1 VLPSRLEAPLG
12 HPGPS
17 LSCPRQPREQPAP
30 PAPPLAPRNP
40 QDQLTWTADGRQR
53 AAAQLSW
60 SSARRPARAR
70 AETGGGGDGEGRH
83 VLRGLGSV
91 GSVGSKLRS
100 AVRLD
105 SAVRLRRRRGAA
117 LCLRSAVPPF
127 GAGARP
133 SPPPPPV
140 QARAGTGALVTPS
153 RPGRVNQ
160 RRVSSSLKSWALS
173 MSSCT
178 SAAKAR
184 HACWPTYF
192 PA

>member
-1 VLPSRLEAPLG
+1 MPALG
-12 HPGPS
+12 GAS
-17 LSCPRQPREQPAP
+17 VRRGR
-30 PAPPLAPRNP
+30 PPLA
-40 QDQLTWTADGRQR
+40 A
-53 AAAQLSW
+53 
-60 SSARRPARAR
+60 
-70 AETGGGGDGEGRH
+70 
-83 VLRGLGSV
+83 
-91 GSVGSKLRS
+91 
-100 AVRLD
+100 
-105 SAVRLRRRRGAA
+105 
-117 LCLRSAVPPF
+117 
-127 GAGARP
+127 
-133 SPPPPPV
+133 PPPV